1 MPNQPQASIENNFTG
16 GLKTEFTGLNFP
28 ENACTA
34 ASNCVFS
41 IIGDVNRREG
51 FDFEENFTLNN
62 TPSPT
67 GVAGSVA
74 ISTYKWNNAGG
85 DGETQIVVQQVGG
98 GLYFY
103 LSTAATSTSPLSSQ
117 LLLSTVTI
125 SNFLATNATAAFDPT
140 IECTFSDGNGYLFV
154 FNSQCDPF
162 YCTYNSGNQTLT
174 PNLITLQIRDF
185 AGLPDGLALN
195 TRPTTL
201 STEHNYNLYNQGWLS
216 SFSATSTTTITVA
229 GGTPNVTFQVQANL
243 PIIIGSTV
251 VATTPTQIASIT
263 GTVSSYSGTT
273 LVIAQT
279 SSTGAGAEIN
289 LWTIT
294 ASPNLINAWFA
305 VLANYPANSD
315 VWWYYRNTNVTSNNP
330 DGTFTPTLAKT
341 GYILPT
347 NAQAPQGSVILNAF
361 IQNRTLPTSIP
372 GITTTS
378 TTSRPSNGCFF
389 QGRVFYTGV
398 NGSFQASGD
407 VPFYTWTENIYFS
420 QVFINNPNVIGYCYQ
435 QNDPTS
441 STIFNLLPTDG
452 GVINI
457 PGSGQ
462 IYKLFPISNGVFV
475 FAANGV
481 WFIGGG
487 ESLGFTANDYTVSK
501 ISGVQS
507 IGLYSYVNVL
517 GWPVFWNEEGIYQ
530 VKPGKENVPYGHGGF
545 TVENLTLGTILSFYN
560 EIPLQSK
567 KYARGDYDPLS
578 YTIQWLFRSTNETGI
593 ATRYQFDSALN
604 INTYKGPFYP
614 YSFTIQ
620 PSSPYV
626 CSILYVTGPGGSNTP
641 ESQFEYLTCFS
652 NSYTFSQERDNV
664 NWQDWNSTG
673 TLVNYTSTF
682 TSGYKLHGQ
691 AWKLWWLG
699 YIWMYSNNSE
709 NTAYGIR
716 GLWNYGTSGNSGKW
730 STQQIINNNIPN
742 FGNVA
747 RKIRIRGHGLALQLQ
762 INSVTGSPFNFAGW
776 SMYENINVGI

>member
-51 FDFEENFTLNN
+51 FDFEVDYQLNN
-62 TPSPT
+62 TPST
-67 GVAGSVA
+67 LGTAGSIAV
-74 ISTYKWNNAGG
+74 STYKWNNAGG
-85 DGETQIVVQQVGG
+85 DGTTQIVVQQTGDT
-98 GLYFY
+98 LYFY
-103 LSTAATSTSPLSSQ
+103 LSTAATSTNPLSKQ
-117 LLLSTVTI
+117 ILVSTVSI
-125 SNFLATNATAAFDPT
+125 SQFLATNAVTAFDPT
-140 IECTFSDGNGYLFV
+140 VECTFSDGNGYLFV
-154 FNSQCDPF
+154 FNPQCDPF
-162 YCTYNSGNQTLT
+162 YCSYNSGNQTLT
-174 PNLITLQIRDF
+174 PHVITVQVRDF
-185 AGLPDGLALN
+185 AGVPDGLLLN

-201 STEHNYNLYNQGWLS
+201 SPEHSYNLVNQGWAS
-216 SFSATSTTTITVA
+216 SWNTSSNTSNTIGTGTFIFTVSA
-229 GGTPNVTFQVQANL
+229 GL
-243 PIIIGSTV
+243 PVVIGSTV
-251 VATTPTQIASIT
+251 VATGTSSGAVGTIT
-263 GTVSSYSGTT
+263 GTISSYTGIT
-273 LVIAQT
+273 LTISETAN
-279 SSTGAGAEIN
+279 TGAGTYFN
-289 LWTIT
+289 WTIT
-294 ASPNLINAWFA
+294 PSPNVTNAWFA
-305 VLANYPANSD
+305 VLGNYPANSD

-330 DGTFTPTLAKT
+330 DGTFTPNLAKS
-341 GYILPT
+341 GYIIPT
-347 NAQAPQGSVILNAF
+347 NAQAPQGSVLLNAF
-361 IQNRTLPTSIP
+361 IQQRTLET
-372 GITTTS
+372 GILGLTDVTTT
-378 TTSRPSNGCFF
+378 TRPSNGCFF

-398 NGSFQASGD
+398 NASFQATGD
-407 VPFYTWTENIYFS
+407 APFFTWTESIYFS

-462 IYKLFPISNGVFV
+462 IYKLFPISNGLFV
-475 FAANGV
+475 FAANGI

-487 ESLGFTANDYTVSK
+487 ESLGFSANDYTVSK
-501 ISGVQS
+501 ISGIQS
-507 IGLYSYVNVL
+507 IGSFSYVNVL
-517 GWPVFWNEEGIYQ
+517 GWPVFWNEEGIYE

-545 TVENLTLGTILSFYN
+545 TVENLALGTILSYYN
-560 EIPLQSK
+560 TIPLQSK
-567 KYARGDYDPLS
+567 KFARGDYDPLS

-614 YSFTIQ
+614 YSFTL
-620 PSSPYV
+620 STSTPYV

-641 ESQFEYLTCFS
+641 ESQFEYLTCS
-652 NSYTFSQERDNV
+652 NNQYTFSQERDNV